1 MRLGLI
7 APEFPPEHGGMQMM
21 ALHLARH
28 LARTHEVVVCTK
40 GGSREA
46 GPFQVLTNLKGRTR
60 EDLAALNRVPVDRW
74 LGMNAGYAA
83 LAGELRAPAVF
94 YFHGNDFLDPWTVS
108 TPPWMRALRKAGI
121 NGPHRRLATAVL
133 RAGVGSARRILTNSV
148 NTRRL
153 LHEAYPG
160 VQVLVC
166 PPGVGDAFFQ
176 PHEPASGPTP
186 LRLLSVSRLR
196 RTNRRK
202 NIAGVLEAIALLRGQ
217 LDLRYT
223 VVGDGNDRAALE
235 RLARRLALGAQ
246 VRFTGRVG
254 DAELLAE
261 YRRNDLFVL
270 PVKPSPGDV
279 EGFGIVYLEANA
291 SGMPVLCSDEGGPV
305 DAVRD
310 GETGIV
316 AHAST
321 PRAIADALLHFTANR
336 DRFDEAALR
345 RFSDGFRWERAAAR
359 IEQALL
365 A

>member
-40 GGSREA
+40 GGGREA

-60 EDLAALNRVPVDRW
+60 EDLPALNRVPVDRW
-74 LGMNAGYAA
+74 LGMNAGYAVI
-83 LAGELRAPAVF
+83 AGELRAPAVF

-108 TPPWMRALRKAGI
+108 TPLWTRALRKAGI
-121 NGPHRRLATAVL
+121 NGPHRRLATSGL
-133 RAGVGSARRILTNSV
+133 RAGVGSARRILTNSL

-176 PHEPASGPTP
+176 PHEPAPGP

-202 NIAGVLEAIALLRGQ
+202 NIAGVLQAIALLRGK

-223 VVGDGNDRAALE
+223 VVGDGNDRANLE
-235 RLARRLALGAQ
+235 RLARRLGVAALT
-246 VRFTGRVG
+246 RFTGRVG
-254 DAELLAE
+254 DTELLAE

-316 AHAST
+316 APSSD
-321 PRAIADALLHFTANR
+321 PQSIADALLRFAANR
-336 DRFDEAALR
+336 ARFPEDTLR
-345 RFSDGFRWERAAAR
+345 RFSEGFRWERAAAR